1 MAMGTAIYNDFE
13 PRKWKPKKKRQAGA
27 LEVEHTKAVIQRH
40 QETLAKQPEQELMNR
55 DEVIVKV
62 LRICANPRLVLC
74 AYQDESN
81 ERRVL
86 VRVGKNANFVVGME
100 LKTIRPATETE
111 VWGYGGRLPRF
122 KGRW

>member
-1 MAMGTAIYNDFE
+1 MEVAIYNDFA

-27 LEVEHTKAVIQRH
+27 LEVEQTKEAIQRH
-40 QETLAKQPEQELMNR
+40 QETPAKHAEQELVQR
-55 DEVIVKV
+55 DEVMVKV

-86 VRVGKNANFVVGME
+86 VE
-100 LKTIRPATETE
+100 H
-111 VWGYGGRLPRF
+111 
-122 KGRW
+122 